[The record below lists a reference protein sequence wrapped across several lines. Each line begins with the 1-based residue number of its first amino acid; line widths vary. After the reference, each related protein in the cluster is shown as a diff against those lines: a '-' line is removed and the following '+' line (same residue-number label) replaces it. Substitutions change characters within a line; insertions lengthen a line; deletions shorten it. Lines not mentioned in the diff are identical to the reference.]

1 MPSTEATASSPS
13 GVSKA
18 PPLTQSAT
26 LNDAEAKFFTSRG
39 ADVDPSL
46 TGAEGAAPP
55 EPEAAPPAA
64 AAPPPAA
71 APTPA
76 PAPAQPEPQQVPLA
90 ALHEE
95 RRKRAEVEAQRHQLA
110 AQIEQFKRAMQ
121 QAQAPQPP
129 DPEEDPVGYLSFQ
142 NQQLQAQVQQMAE
155 WRAQQERERQQQ
167 TQYATLTQ
175 TVAAA
180 EQSFRAKTPDYDQA
194 AQFALQMEDK
204 RLSAFYPDQATR
216 MQVLR
221 QEAAQLMSQLVREG
235 RDPAE
240 GLYQMAKNLGY
251 AGPAPA
257 PVAAPAAPAAPPAP
271 APAPVAAVVETI
283 EKGLKQQAV
292 GSAGGTTAS
301 GEVTPEMMAAMNDP
315 AEFNKAW
322 AKFARSARR

>member
-1 MPSTEATASSPS
+1 MPMNEATTA
-13 GVSKA
+13 
-18 PPLTQSAT
+18 
-26 LNDAEAKFFTSRG
+26 LNEAEAKFFTSRG
-39 ADVDPSL
+39 TEVDASL
-46 TGAEGAAPP
+46 SAP
-55 EPEAAPPAA
+55 EPTSTPKPEASAA
-64 AAPPPAA
+64 
-71 APTPA
+71 PA
-76 PAPAQPEPQQVPLA
+76 PAPAPAPAAAPAPAPAPAESPQVPLA

-95 RRKRAEVEAQRHQLA
+95 RRKRAEIEAERQQLR
-110 AQIEQFKRAMQ
+110 AQIEQFQRAMQ
-121 QAQAPQPP
+121 EAQAPQAP
-129 DPEEDPVGYLSFQ
+129 DPEQDPLGYLSFQ
-142 NQQLQAQVQQMAE
+142 NQQLQARIQQMDE
-155 WRAQQERERQQQ
+155 WRAQQERERAQQ
-167 TQYATLTQ
+167 TEYVTLTQ
-175 TVAAA
+175 QVAAA
-180 EQSFRAKTPDYDQA
+180 EQAYRAKTPDYDQA

-204 RLSAFYPDQATR
+204 RLSAFYHDPATR
-216 MQVLR
+216 LQVLR

-251 AGPAPA
+251 AGAAPA
-257 PVAAPAAPAAPPAP
+257 PVAAPAAPAAPSTP